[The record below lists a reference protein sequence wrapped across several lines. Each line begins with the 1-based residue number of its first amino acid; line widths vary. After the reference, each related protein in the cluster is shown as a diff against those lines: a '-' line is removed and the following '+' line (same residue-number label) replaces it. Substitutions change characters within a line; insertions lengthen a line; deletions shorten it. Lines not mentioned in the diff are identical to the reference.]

1 MVLMEGYIKVGYDNK
16 DLYRFLSDLIDEFT
30 EMEIDT
36 KYGEIYNRGVIAGL
50 KIAKD
55 HIKLD

>member
-1 MVLMEGYIKVGYDNK
+1 MEGYIKVGYDNK

-30 EMEIDT
+30 EMEIDS
-36 KYGEIYNRGVIAGL
+36 KYGEVYNRGVIAGL